1 MTVWPLLVCV
11 CRGRGALV
19 SWRRPPR
26 RWWGSHR
33 RPAANTR
40 GRPITQ
46 CFATSPA
53 RAATSP
59 ARSER
64 ASRAAD
70 RRHRRADHCDTVA
83 ARRRRCWSRTRK
95 PRRGERPT
103 PVPAGTR
110 EGRPVPEPATVR
122 SGRVVILSSSGSP
135 AAAAWK
141 LPAPAGTTGDDVR
154 GVAEGAEFTGGA
166 ETLADRRGLREPVNS
181 RRPGRTSSG
190 RPHAARSD
198 LRRAAPV
205 LGVCRCRADHVGH
218 RHVMRYCA
226 SSA

>member
-1 MTVWPLLVCV
+1 MPWSRSTRFMEETSASLAGIAPTASGEYPAPAHYPVLPSAS
-11 CRGRGALV
+11 R
-19 SWRRPPR
+19 RRPHAP
-26 RWWGSHR
+26 
-33 RPAANTR
+33 
-40 GRPITQ
+40 
-46 CFATSPA
+46 
-53 RAATSP
+53 
-59 ARSER
+59 
-64 ASRAAD
+64 
-70 RRHRRADHCDTVA
+70 
-83 ARRRRCWSRTRK
+83 RRRRCWSRTRK

-166 ETLADRRGLREPVNS
+166 ETLADRRGLRESVNA
-181 RRPGRTSSG
+181 RRTGRTSSG
-190 RPHAARSD
+190 RPHTARSD

>member
-1 MTVWPLLVCV
+1 MEETSASLAGIAPTASGEYPGPAHYPVLRDVARTLRDVTRPLGASDRAEQLIGDIDEQITVMRSRRDVGAA
-11 CRGRGALV
+11 GREHGSLGGA
-19 SWRRPPR
+19 SAQR
-26 RWWGSHR
+26 
-33 RPAANTR
+33 
-40 GRPITQ
+40 
-46 CFATSPA
+46 
-53 RAATSP
+53 
-59 ARSER
+59 
-64 ASRAAD
+64 
-70 RRHRRADHCDTVA
+70 
-83 ARRRRCWSRTRK
+83 
-95 PRRGERPT
+95 

-181 RRPGRTSSG
+181 RRTGRTSSG